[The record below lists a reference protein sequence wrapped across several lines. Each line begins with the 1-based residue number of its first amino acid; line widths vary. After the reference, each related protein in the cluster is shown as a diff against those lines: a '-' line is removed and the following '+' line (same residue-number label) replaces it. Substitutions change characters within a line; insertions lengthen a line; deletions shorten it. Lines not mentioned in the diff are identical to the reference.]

1 MRTLSTGMAG
11 LAASLATIAALA
23 THATALA
30 HGSIAT
36 PVSRIYN
43 GFLEGPESPKSAA
56 VQAAIAIGGTQ
67 PFYDWNE
74 LVNFAPGS
82 PAYQM
87 NVPYDQLIPDGEL
100 ASGGNYK
107 YRGLDQV
114 RDDWPTTAMQAG
126 PFELVW
132 YATTPHDPSVF
143 HAWITKPD
151 WNPTMPL
158 TWAAMEPLTLG
169 PVSLTGNAYRFN
181 TVIPARTGK
190 HCIYVVWQRL
200 DPVGEGFYSVS
211 DVDFG
216 DGGEA
221 FCPGDLNADQSV
233 GGADLGVLLGA
244 WGTPA
249 ADLNGDGTT
258 NGADLGEML
267 SRWGI
272 CGSDCDGD
280 GVADAHAIL
289 HGLVADCD
297 ANLVP
302 DSCDFANGGDADG
315 NGVLDACQ
323 IDGLTYAWSV
333 PNQWSGGFIG
343 SLRITNGSSEMIH
356 HWQLQFTTPGYT
368 LVNAWDCVLMSQ
380 ANGTAMVHNETW
392 NGHLGPGASVT
403 IGYQAAGAP
412 GAPTQVLLNGSAA
425 LPE

>member
-56 VQAAIAIGGTQ
+56 VQAAIAI
-67 PFYDWNE
+67 
-74 LVNFAPGS
+74 
-82 PAYQM
+82 
-87 NVPYDQLIPDGEL
+87 
-100 ASGGNYK
+100 GGNYK

-169 PVSLTGNAYRFN
+169 PISLNGNAYRFN

-190 HCIYVVWQRL
+190 HCIYVIWQRL

-272 CGSDCDGD
+272 CGSDCDG
-280 GVADAHAIL
+280 
-289 HGLVADCD
+289 
-297 ANLVP
+297 
-302 DSCDFANGGDADG
+302 

-333 PNQWSGGFIG
+333 PNQQSGGFIG

-368 LVNAWDCVLMSQ
+368 LVNAWDCVLLSQ
-380 ANGTAMVHNETW
+380 GNGTAMVHNETW
-392 NGHLGPGASVT
+392 NGHLGPGASAT

-412 GAPTQVLLNGSAA
+412 SAPTQVLLNGSAA